1 MDKLIV
7 IVLLVAAVIYFKYG
21 DDDIVPVRPL
31 YAESYVVVYGRQAC
45 GNTQYMEKT
54 LNRSALQFYSGDFDD
69 PVIRE
74 EIYGRMTM
82 AGYDINKN
90 FMLPIVDVNGWIMTN
105 PDPQEVIGKYVE
117 IK

>member
-21 DDDIVPVRPL
+21 NDDIVPVRPL
-31 YAESYVVVYGRQAC
+31 YAESYIIVYGREAC
-45 GNTQYMEKT
+45 GNTRRMWES
-54 LNRSALQFYSGDFDD
+54 LGDAGAEYYTGDIDD
-69 PVIRE
+69 PDTDRDIMARMRE
-74 EIYGRMTM
+74 
-82 AGYDINKN
+82 AGYDTTKN
-90 FMLPIVDVNGWIMTN
+90 IKLPIVDVNGWIMTN